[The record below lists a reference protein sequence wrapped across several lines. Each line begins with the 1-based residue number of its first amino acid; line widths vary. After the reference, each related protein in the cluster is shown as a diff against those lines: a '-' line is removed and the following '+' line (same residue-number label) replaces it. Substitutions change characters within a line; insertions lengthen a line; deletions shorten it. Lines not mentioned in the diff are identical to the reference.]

1 MLEVEF
7 QTSKPLIKILISVIL
22 VFCITNC
29 AWAFKL
35 SPCLRVLSL
44 ENGKLKEEKIRTVN
58 MCATFLPEDFKSAVH
73 EHMTLASILLYR
85 GKVDALEKTQTGWKY
100 QYMIEKPWV
109 KPTAIPEEESSP
121 GWYPKYH
128 KTSALIYGSWWND
141 DPLMRTWGQS
151 WDFVFSA
158 LSSRKLLKQGQASY
172 DTDIQGCRPEAKNHL
187 GHESHYGSLQHLHF
201 MTQLSAIKSTDQAK
215 NERVEVTTKR
225 ALNWMKFAY
234 SVAIGERHPLMPLTR
249 EIEVEYGLP
258 PMHLNV
264 CAEPD
269 NVKIWTVFSRLGMN
283 DEDRIQITPDVALG
297 SMLHVIQD
305 SWSGAHTCR
314 VSQQVESATGKLN
327 YAVLKDVSNYLEQ
340 VKMPNGGDYHSDQ
353 DLYPQWLIDKV
364 AQGKKGFANDPVIV
378 GAWLLQAVD
387 NNTPWKDVESYLKET
402 IFARYDLNNPTDAK
416 CEFQKPP
423 RRPMPVANGR
433 GPV

>member
-1 MLEVEF
+1 LEILL
-7 QTSKPLIKILISVIL
+7 QPSKQFIRTLISVLL
-22 VFCITNC
+22 VLCTTN

-35 SPCLRVLSL
+35 SPCLRVLTL
-44 ENGKLKEEKIRTVN
+44 DNGKLKEEKIRTVN
-58 MCATFLPEDFKSAVH
+58 LCATFLPEDYKSAVH

-85 GKVDALEKTQTGWKY
+85 GKVDALEETPTGWKY
-100 QYMIEKPWV
+100 EYMIEKPWV
-109 KPTAIPEEESSP
+109 KTKAISVEESLS
-121 GWYPKYH
+121 GWNPRYH

-151 WDFVFSA
+151 WDFISSA
-158 LSSRKLLKQGQASY
+158 LSSRKLLKEGQARY
-172 DTDIQGCRPEAKNHL
+172 DTDQKNCRPEAKNHL

-201 MTQLSAIKSTDQAK
+201 MTQLSSVKST
-215 NERVEVTTKR
+215 NEARTERIKTTTEL

-234 SVAIGERHPLMPLTR
+234 SVATGDLHPLMHLTR
-249 EIEVEYGLP
+249 DMEEQYGLP
-258 PMHLNV
+258 PMDLNV
-264 CAEPD
+264 CAD
-269 NVKIWTVFSRLGMN
+269 RQNIKIWTVFSRLGMN
-283 DEDRIQITPDVALG
+283 DDDRIQITPDVALG
-297 SMLHVIQD
+297 SMLHIIQD

-314 VSQQVESATGKLN
+314 VPQQVETAMGKQN

-340 VKMPNGGDYHSDQ
+340 VKMPNGGDFHSDH

-364 AQGKKGFANDPVIV
+364 AYGKEGFANDPIIV

-387 NNTPWKDVESYLKET
+387 NKTPWQDVESYLRKT
-402 IFARYDLNNPTDAK
+402 IFATYDLNNSSDVK

-423 RRPMPVANGR
+423 RRPIPVANGR